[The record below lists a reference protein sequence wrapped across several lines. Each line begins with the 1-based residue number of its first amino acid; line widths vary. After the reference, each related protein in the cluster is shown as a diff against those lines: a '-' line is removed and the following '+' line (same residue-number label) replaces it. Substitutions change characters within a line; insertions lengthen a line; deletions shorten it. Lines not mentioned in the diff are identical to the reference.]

1 MGALH
6 GGPSPDLR
14 FGFGQILKNL
24 AKRRGLAFYTNRTI
38 FTEIGTLAMFSF
50 DPEPL
55 TIELFILPGCNL
67 IQIASVI
74 EPLRVANR
82 VIGRDIYR
90 WRFVS
95 DDGADVITTSGMPA
109 PVDGAFDPASS
120 AYPLFVIASYQPQ
133 RLAAPELIR
142 KLSLARRHRP
152 VIGGIESGSWLLA
165 EAALLTDRQVAVH
178 WEDADRF
185 ASIFADITIT
195 TQQYVIDDQRFTTAG
210 SLPTL
215 DMMLE
220 LIRLRQGFAVAMAV
234 TRQFI
239 YARSGER
246 DANTEGAESAP
257 LSELAI
263 TGDARLGHILTLMDG
278 NLAAPLPIT
287 SLAAAVNLSPR
298 QLHKLFCSRL
308 GAAPKRYYLALRHN
322 AARRALIETGQ
333 PVLEIAEQTGF
344 ASQAA
349 FATSYRTA
357 YGETPS
363 DTRAIRN
370 RQGRNLDR

>member
-1 MGALH
+1 
-6 GGPSPDLR
+6 
-14 FGFGQILKNL
+14 
-24 AKRRGLAFYTNRTI
+24 
-38 FTEIGTLAMFSF
+38 MFSF

-82 VIGRDIYR
+82 VIGRDIYQ

-165 EAALLTDRQVAVH
+165 QAALLTDRQVAVH

-185 ASIFADITIT
+185 ASVFADITIT
-195 TQQYVIDDQRFTTAG
+195 NQHYVIDDHRFTTAG

-246 DANTEGAESAP
+246 DANAEGAESAP

-263 TGDARLGHILTLMDG
+263 TGDTRLAHILT
-278 NLAAPLPIT
+278 
-287 SLAAAVNLSPR
+287 
-298 QLHKLFCSRL
+298 
-308 GAAPKRYYLALRHN
+308 
-322 AARRALIETGQ
+322 
-333 PVLEIAEQTGF
+333 
-344 ASQAA
+344 
-349 FATSYRTA
+349 
-357 YGETPS
+357 
-363 DTRAIRN
+363 
-370 RQGRNLDR
+370 